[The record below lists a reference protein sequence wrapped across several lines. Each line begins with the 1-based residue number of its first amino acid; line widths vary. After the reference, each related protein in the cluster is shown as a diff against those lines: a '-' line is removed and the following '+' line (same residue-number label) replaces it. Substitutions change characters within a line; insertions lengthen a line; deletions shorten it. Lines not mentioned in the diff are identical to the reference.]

1 MMHRL
6 LCSIRIPLPIEE
18 VFHFFGD
25 AANLERITPPEL
37 HFRIVTPQP
46 ISMAEG
52 TLIDY
57 RLRLFGAPMLWKT
70 RISLWEPPHRFVDE
84 QLSGPYKIWVH
95 THRFSSAIGSTLME
109 DEVVYEL
116 PFRPLGE
123 VVYPLVRLELN
134 RIFGFRQ
141 RTIWKILVEE
151 SSAA

>member
-46 ISMAEG
+46 IRMAEG

-70 RISLWEPPHRFVDE
+70 RISLWEPPCRFVDE

-95 THRFSSAIGSTLME
+95 THRFSSTNGTTLME
-109 DEVVYEL
+109 DEVVYQL
-116 PFRPLGE
+116 PFQPMGE

-141 RTIWKILVEE
+141 RTIWKMLVEGA
-151 SSAA
+151 SAA